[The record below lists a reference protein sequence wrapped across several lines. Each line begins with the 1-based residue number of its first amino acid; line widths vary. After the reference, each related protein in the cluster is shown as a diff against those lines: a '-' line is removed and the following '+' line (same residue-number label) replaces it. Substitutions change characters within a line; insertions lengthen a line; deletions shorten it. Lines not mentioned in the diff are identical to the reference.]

1 MIYEYYATKIRK
13 IRKKSNKKSNIFWY
27 VKKLYYLCTRKQQPM
42 AG

>member
-1 MIYEYYATKIRK
+1 MSIMPQKYGKYGKRATKSPIF
-13 IRKKSNKKSNIFWY
+13 FWY